1 MGMYCLLNELTTFKR
16 RSVVKVRVV
25 RSYTVMERRGSSEI
39 KSKEL
44 VLHDEE
50 ATVIHA
56 CIPKD
61 VLPKFPESFLE
72 GNVYCFKN
80 FYVVANWHTYKTS
93 MHEFML
99 QFNHETIMK
108 ESRSDNFPYHMYR
121 PRPFHT
127 LKGNPSLDV
136 KELIDLIGRIVE
148 IHAPQE
154 KPISG
159 QNTVL
164 IDFVLKD
171 TMGSRLNC
179 TFWDEHV
186 AKLEPLYRSASKDP
200 IFIDHIYFIFLDG
213 DVKISSSY
221 DVTQLLIDVDCP
233 EMQNFKESLVDIGE
247 QTPMRSIGSMTSFSF
262 TNSIEDSTSRSMQ
275 MTTISEIYENET
287 HGEFWVASK
296 INGIEKSNDWC
307 YTSCR
312 KPGCN
317 KKLKLS
323 EGVLKCFKCNLTWEN
338 GVLRYKLRLRVV
350 DMKGTA
356 AFLLWDREFME
367 LIGTFASELYQRN
380 KNTASPLKE
389 ITGLIGR
396 IMLFRVSANT
406 NQFIN
411 QSYAFPI
418 LRINTES
425 KFVQQYCKELLDRAD
440 KEVNSTVQ
448 LSDGDDE
455 FLQGFDSD
463 EAESPIQMLP
473 PTNNAE
479 TSDGPVKRC
488 LLDQFSST
496 KGCKKLKDI
505 KVKID

>member
-1 MGMYCLLNELTTFKR
+1 MGVYCLLNELTTFKR
-16 RSVVKVRVV
+16 RNAVKVRVV

-61 VLPKFPESFLE
+61 ILPKFPESFLE

-108 ESRSDNFPYHMYR
+108 QSRSDNFPYHMYR

-127 LKGNPSLDV
+127 LKGNPSLDA
-136 KELIDLIGRIVE
+136 KQLIDLIGRIVE
-148 IHAPQE
+148 IRAPQE
-154 KPISG
+154 KTISG

-164 IDFVLKD
+164 IDFVLED
-171 TMGSRLNC
+171 
-179 TFWDEHV
+179 
-186 AKLEPLYRSASKDP
+186 AIIKLGAR
-200 IFIDHIYFIFLDG
+200 DG

-233 EMQNFKESLVDIGE
+233 ETQNFKESLVDLGE

-262 TNSIEDSTSRSMQ
+262 TNSIEDSTSRTMQ
-275 MTTISEIYENET
+275 MTTISEIYENQT
-287 HGEFWVASK
+287 HGQFWVAAK
-296 INGIEKSNDWC
+296 INGIEKSNDWF

-317 KKLKLS
+317 KKLELS
-323 EGVLKCFKCNLTWEN
+323 EGVLKCFKCNMTWED

-350 DMKGTA
+350 DLKGTA
-356 AFLLWDREFME
+356 ALLLWDRECME
-367 LIGTFASELYQRN
+367 LIGTSASELYQRN
-380 KNTASPLKE
+380 RNTAGPLKE

-406 NQFIN
+406 DQFIN
-411 QSYAFPI
+411 QSYAFPV
-418 LRINTES
+418 LSINTES
-425 KFVQQYCKELLDRAD
+425 KFVQQYCKELLDAHD

-448 LSDGDDE
+448 LSYGDEE

-463 EAESPIQMLP
+463 EGESLIQMLP
-473 PTNNAE
+473 PTKNVE

-496 KGCKKLKDI
+496 KGCKKLKDT
-505 KVKID
+505 KVKIEKID

>member
-1 MGMYCLLNELTTFKR
+1 M
-16 RSVVKVRVV
+16 SAVKVRVV

-61 VLPKFPESFLE
+61 VLPKFPESFIE

-108 ESRSDNFPYHMYR
+108 ESRSDNFPYHMFR

-148 IHAPQE
+148 IRAPQE
-154 KPISG
+154 KTISG

-164 IDFVLKD
+164 IDFVLED
-171 TMGSRLNC
+171 AMGSRLNC

-200 IFIDHIYFIFLDG
+200 VVVLIQFCRIKLGARDG

-221 DVTQLLIDVDCP
+221 DVTKLLIDVDCP
-233 EMQNFKESLVDIGE
+233 EIQNFKESLVDIGE

-262 TNSIEDSTSRSMQ
+262 TNSIEESTSRTMQ
-275 MTTISEIYENET
+275 MTTISKIYGNEM
-287 HGEFWVASK
+287 HGEFWVAAK

-323 EGVLKCFKCNLTWEN
+323 EGVLKCFKCNMTWEG
-338 GVLRYKLRLRVV
+338 GVLRYKIRLRVV
-350 DMKGTA
+350 DLKGTA
-356 AFLLWDREFME
+356 SFLLWDRDCME
-367 LIGTFASELYQRN
+367 LIGTSATELYQRN
-380 KNTASPLKE
+380 KNTPGPLKE
-389 ITGLIGR
+389 IKALIGR

-406 NQFIN
+406 DQFIN
-411 QSYAFPI
+411 RSYAFPV
-418 LRINTES
+418 LKINTES
-425 KFVQQYCKELLDRAD
+425 KFVQQYCKELLEAHD
-440 KEVNSTVQ
+440 KELNSTVQ
-448 LSDGDDE
+448 LSNDDEE

-473 PTNNAE
+473 PMKNAE
-479 TSDGPVKRC
+479 TSDGPVKRS
-488 LLDQFSST
+488 LMDQFSST
-496 KGCKKLKDI
+496 KCCKK
-505 KVKID
+505 VKRQ